1 MALSLR
7 RCVLIACMASIRG
20 GCFSIGLGGEGTALA
35 QYRLEDLS
43 PKVQPRATPID
54 RRLLI
59 STLPS
64 ESIGDTYSMAYT
76 RAAQQRQFYQFAS
89 WTDRPSE
96 RVVHLLTERIEARSM
111 FESVSRLGSGVGGGL
126 ILNVGVNEIVHDV
139 GTGTARIEVTAEL
152 IERRGRNLVERKRF
166 TASAPVAQENAPAAV
181 AALSR
186 ALTTLLDELVPWLE
200 RTAEA
205 LPPPEPRPP
214 RDGKS

>member
-1 MALSLR
+1 MG
-7 RCVLIACMASIRG
+7 ASVA

-43 PKVQPRATPID
+43 PKLQARAAPID
-54 RRLLI
+54 RRLLT

-64 ESIGDTYSMAYT
+64 ESIGDTYSIAYT

-96 RVVHLLTERIEARSM
+96 RVVHLLSQRIEARQI
-111 FESVSRLGSGVGGGL
+111 FESVARLGSGVGGGL
-126 ILNVGVNEIVHDV
+126 ILNVGVDEIVHDV

-166 TASAPVAQENAPAAV
+166 TTSAPVAQENAPAAI

-186 ALTTLLDELVPWLE
+186 ALTTLLDEVMPWLE

>member
-1 MALSLR
+1 MNRLNLR
-7 RCVLIACMASIRG
+7 RVLVACMGASVA
-20 GCFSIGLGGEGTALA
+20 GCFSIDLGGEGTALA

-43 PKVQPRATPID
+43 PKVQARAAPID

-96 RVVHLLTERIEARSM
+96 RVVYLLTQRIEARQI
-111 FESVSRLGSGVGGGL
+111 FESVARLGSGVGGGL

-166 TASAPVAQENAPAAV
+166 TASAPVTQENAPSAV

-205 LPPPEPRPP
+205 LPPPEPRPS
-214 RDGKS
+214 RDRKS

>member
-1 MALSLR
+1 MNRLSLR
-7 RCVLIACMASIRG
+7 RVLIACMGASVA

-43 PKVQPRATPID
+43 PKVQPRAAPID
-54 RRLLI
+54 RRLLT

-96 RVVHLLTERIEARSM
+96 RVVHLLTARLEARQL
-111 FESVSRLGSGVGGGL
+111 FESVARLGSGVGGGL
-126 ILNVGVNEIVHDV
+126 ILSVGVNEIVHDV

-152 IERRGRNLVERKRF
+152 DRTPRTQSGRAQTLHRFGASSTGERAGGRR
-166 TASAPVAQENAPAAV
+166 
-181 AALSR
+181 R
-186 ALTTLLDELVPWLE
+186 AK
-200 RTAEA
+200 
-205 LPPPEPRPP
+205 PRVNDIA
-214 RDGKS
+214 R

>member
-1 MALSLR
+1 MA
-7 RCVLIACMASIRG
+7 

-43 PKVQPRATPID
+43 PKLQPRAAPID
-54 RRLLI
+54 RRLLL

-96 RVVHLLTERIEARSM
+96 RVVHLLTQRIEARHI
-111 FESVSRLGSGVGGGL
+111 FESVARLGSGVGGGL
-126 ILNVGVNEIVHDV
+126 ILNVGVDEIVHDV
-139 GTGTARIEVTAEL
+139 GAGTARIEVTAEL
-152 IERRGRNLVERKRF
+152 IERRGRNLVERKHF
-166 TASAPVAQENAPAAV
+166 TAAAPIAQENAPAAV

-205 LPPPEPRPP
+205 LPPAEPRPS